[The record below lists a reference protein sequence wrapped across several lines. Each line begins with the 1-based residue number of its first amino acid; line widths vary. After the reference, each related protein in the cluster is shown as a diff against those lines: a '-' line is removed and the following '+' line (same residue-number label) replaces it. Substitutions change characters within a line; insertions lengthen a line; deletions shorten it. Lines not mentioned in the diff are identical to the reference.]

1 VHGQIILI
9 YAHVLIICVWIC
21 MVDGSDT
28 CVWICMFEL
37 YMYETE
43 ITCETFMRPQLNYPF
58 IFGVDE
64 EGGGND

>member
-1 VHGQIILI
+1 
-9 YAHVLIICVWIC
+9 

-58 IFGVDE
+58 IFGVDG